1 MLLWFLLL
9 QGVETQE
16 KNNNYFP
23 LDNNIPRTTDATTF
37 FFPPQRLCKITI
49 NEDIILSSFNAY
61 ISTLSSFEQVEFFE
75 EETGFLKTN
84 DNKVLYNI
92 PNQNTDTCSTC
103 TDVVKLYSTNSVEIY
118 SKLRLYFGKIGGSA
132 TVKIKT
138 STDNTPIGEDGKPI
152 LAYGKY
158 DPEFPYVI
166 FSADTLKYA
175 NSTHKP
181 EACLCMKTRDK
192 LSGDLLRVK
201 DQLNLHHRALAAK
214 EPTLKNL
221 IINMF
226 TRITNT
232 TIYFKESGEAV
243 LDQTPETNQD
253 CFKIKLEPNFNLE
266 PLHLPSRITPKSLNS
281 AASILNDAV
290 HRLNSFTNTLHEA
303 SELIKP
309 SKSDYITTTTRKET
323 IADVLSDLNTRNPAT
338 HLIIILISTLS
349 LTILLLI
356 LTPTILIIT
365 TRRGLLNFVRNSTQP
380 NQPTHLTNL
389 MLERQNYPSLIN
401 NYVN

>member
-9 QGVETQE
+9 QGVESQE
-16 KNNNYFP
+16 PNNNYFP
-23 LDNNIPRTTDATTF
+23 TDNNIPRITEATTF

-49 NEDIILSSFNAY
+49 NEDVILASFNAY
-61 ISTLSSFEQVEFFE
+61 ISTLTEMEKIEFYQE
-75 EETGFLKTN
+75 ENGFLKTD
-84 DNKVLYNI
+84 DNKILYNI
-92 PNQNTDTCSTC
+92 PNQDTSTCSTC

-118 SKLRLYFGKIGGSA
+118 SKLRLYFGKVGGSA

-138 STDNTPIGEDGKPI
+138 STDNKPIGEDGKPI

-166 FSADTLKYA
+166 FSADTLRYA
-175 NSTHKP
+175 NNTHKP
-181 EACLCMKTRDK
+181 ESCLCMKTREK
-192 LSGDLLRVK
+192 LSGNLLRIK
-201 DQLNLHHRALAAK
+201 EQLNLHHRALTAK
-214 EPTLKNL
+214 QPTLKNL
-221 IINMF
+221 IVKMF
-226 TRITNT
+226 IRITNT
-232 TIYFKESGEAV
+232 TIYFQESGEAV
-243 LDQTPETNQD
+243 LDQTPETHQD
-253 CFKIKLEPNFNLE
+253 CFKIKIEPNFNLK
-266 PLHLPSRITPKSLNS
+266 PIHLPSRITPKSLNS
-281 AASILNDAV
+281 AASNLNDAV

-323 IADVLSDLNTRNPAT
+323 IANVLSDLHTRNPEN
-338 HLIIILISTLS
+338 HLIIILISSLS
-349 LTILLLI
+349 MTILLLV

-365 TRRGLLNFVRNSTQP
+365 TRRGLLNFVRNSQP

-389 MLERQNYPSLIN
+389 MMERQNYPSLIN